1 MASYLTPVQ
10 SKYRDNV
17 TQTRPGSNRQG
28 IEAENRCV
36 HRPCNVC
43 PFKIYIYILWDND
56 KYRSKPRLVEPLV
69 VPVVSDIKRM
79 LYTISRY
86 IGRG

>member
-1 MASYLTPVQ
+1 MFTDHVTSARL
-10 SKYRDNV
+10 KY
-17 TQTRPGSNRQG
+17 
-28 IEAENRCV
+28 
-36 HRPCNVC
+36 
-43 PFKIYIYILWDND
+43 IYIYILWDND

>member
-1 MASYLTPVQ
+1 MFT
-10 SKYRDNV
+10 DHV
-17 TQTRPGSNRQG
+17 TSARL
-28 IEAENRCV
+28 
-36 HRPCNVC
+36 
-43 PFKIYIYILWDND
+43 KYIYILWDND